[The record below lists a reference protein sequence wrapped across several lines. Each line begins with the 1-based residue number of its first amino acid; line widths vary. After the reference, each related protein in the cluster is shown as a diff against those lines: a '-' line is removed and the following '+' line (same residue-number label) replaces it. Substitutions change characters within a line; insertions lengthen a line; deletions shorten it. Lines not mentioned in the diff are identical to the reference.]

1 MNLIQKRF
9 IQRYPIILQLWAFP
23 FITGPLLGAPVHGA
37 RIDTTHG
44 THLTDIILIDW
55 QWSNCVLLPSIV
67 LRIRTNFHSL
77 KTGRVVIVLQGRQ
90 AGKKAIIIQ
99 NSDTGNKERPYGHCV
114 VAGVQEYPK
123 KVTKK
128 MPLKK
133 VIQRS
138 KVKPFVKVINHRHLL
153 PTRCVWNQGPRPC
166 CWNRYIVN
174 LPKSFKRK
182 ISIVD
187 PTKRAASKRNIKKA
201 FEARYLAA
209 GNKWFFQKLRF

>member
-1 MNLIQKRF
+1 MVKF
-9 IQRYPIILQLWAFP
+9 
-23 FITGPLLGAPVHGA
+23 
-37 RIDTTHG
+37 
-44 THLTDIILIDW
+44 
-55 QWSNCVLLPSIV
+55 
-67 LRIRTNFHSL
+67 L

-153 PTRCVWNQGPRPC
+153 PTR
-166 CWNRYIVN
+166 YIVN

-209 GNKWFFQKLRF
+209 GNKWFFQNIPINPTSISIWKDIIHL